1 MAIGM
6 AALRDAISRDMRAK
20 VEDGDF
26 YGEDGLLRCGKCGT
40 PKECLVPTHGTGE
53 LGYRSDAWGD
63 GNRMV
68 VRPIQCKCV
77 REEREAEE
85 RNLLFA
91 SRASVK
97 ARNKRMCFDID
108 GCSEYTFEMD
118 DRADSVATEE
128 ARAFVM
134 SFQDRAKSG
143 SGLIFMGGVG
153 CGKTFYAAC
162 VANELLDQGK
172 RVKFTSL
179 NILSQKMTEDYRN
192 NFSKVINDIKGY
204 DLVVLDDLG
213 TERDT
218 PTSMECC
225 YQIVNA
231 LYQKKVPMLFTTN
244 MTRDAL
250 KSPGDVERERIYSRI
265 IQRCRPVVMS
275 GRDRRK
281 SSAMSAN
288 G

>member
-6 AALRDAISRDMRAK
+6 AALRDAIGRDMRAR
-20 VEDGDF
+20 VADGDF
-26 YGEDGLLRCGKCGT
+26 YGDDGLLRCGKCGT

-63 GNRMV
+63 GNKMV
-68 VRPIQCKCV
+68 VRPIQCRCA
-77 REEREAEE
+77 REARETEE
-85 RNLLFA
+85 RNLLLA

-97 ARNKRMCFDID
+97 ARNKKRCFDIE

-143 SGLIFMGGVG
+143 SGLIFMGGIG
-153 CGKTFYAAC
+153 CGKTFHAAC
-162 VANELLDQGK
+162 VANELLEQGK

-192 NFSKVINDIKGY
+192 NFSKVIADIKGY

-225 YQIVNA
+225 YQIVNT
-231 LYQKKVPMLFTTN
+231 LYQKKVPMLLTTN
-244 MTRDAL
+244 MSRAEF

-265 IQRCRPVVMS
+265 MQRCRPVVMS
-275 GRDRRK
+275 GKDRRK
-281 SSAMSAN
+281 SSVMPS
-288 G
+288 